1 MRLFTLIVG
10 AALTLGA
17 WPVSGQ
23 TPRRI
28 IDAHVHVTLGTFPAV
43 LTAFRQH
50 GVVLAVASG
59 RRREDVPELT
69 RLANAA
75 GVKLLSGFIS
85 ETELLGLSSD
95 SLDTRFAGGGFSF
108 VGELAPQYVGVAPG
122 DPALD
127 PIFRWAQA
135 RDLPVGLH
143 MGLTRPGIA
152 LGRRPAYRV
161 SLGNPLLLEDVLV
174 RYPKLRLWV
183 MHAGNP
189 FLEEMIGLLYMF
201 PEVYVDLSAAGCSAP
216 RADTGWC
223 PLRDLVARGFED
235 RLMFGTDVAADTGI
249 IARSIEYIERAEFL
263 TPGQRNKIF
272 CLNAQRFFRLAGVCD
287 GGQ

>member
-1 MRLFTLIVG
+1 MRLFTLVVA
-10 AALTLGA
+10 AALTMGPG
-17 WPVSGQ
+17 PVLGQ

-28 IDAHVHVTLGTFPAV
+28 IDAHAHVTLSTFPAV
-43 LTAFRQH
+43 LAAFRQH

-59 RRREDVPELT
+59 RREEDVPELT
-69 RLANAA
+69 RLADAA
-75 GVKLLSGFIS
+75 GVMLLSGFIS
-85 ETELLGLSSD
+85 ETELLGLSTD
-95 SLDTRFAGGGFSF
+95 SLDSRFARGAWSF

-135 RDLPVGLH
+135 RDLPVGIHL
-143 MGLTRPGIA
+143 GLTQPGIA

-174 RYPKLRLWV
+174 RFPRLRLWV

-201 PEVYVDLSAAGCSAP
+201 SEVYVDLSAAGCSAP
-216 RADTGWC
+216 RVDTGWC
-223 PLRDLVARGFED
+223 PLRDLVTRGFED
-235 RLMFGTDVAADTGI
+235 CLMFGTDVAADTGI
-249 IARSIEYIERAEFL
+249 VARSIEYMERAEFL
-263 TPGQRNKIF
+263 TPGQRDKIF
-272 CLNAQRFFRLAGVCD
+272 CLNAQRFFRLACICG